1 MKRIL
6 FAVMALSVLV
16 GCQNKT
22 AKVAAIDPAD
32 FDLSVAPGENFYL
45 YANGGWMKN
54 HPLSPEYARYGAFD
68 ILGETNQIRLND
80 LFSSMTTMKVKNG
93 SVEQKIVDLYKQGLD
108 STRLNAEGAAPLKP
122 YLDRIFAVQ
131 SKSELVDVLAE
142 CNRRGDN
149 GLFFSSYVS
158 SDMTDSN
165 SQIIYVSQAS
175 LGIGDRDYYLDPA
188 NAGIKQGYQSML
200 ETFFSLCGI
209 EDART
214 KAANTLKVED
224 ALAVLCWDKA
234 HLRDVAAQYNPMSSE
249 EFFAAYPGFDFP
261 AMFKN
266 LGIEPQ
272 EKMVVEQL
280 SFFQGFSDYFQS
292 EDLEVLKDYLAAQ
305 IINGAASFLSD
316 DFQNANFDFYSRQ
329 LSGIAEQ
336 KPRWKRAMAIPN
348 GILSEAVGQMYVKK
362 YFPESYKERVL
373 AIVRNLQESLGQHID
388 ALDWM
393 SDSTKA
399 YAREKLAN
407 FTVKIG
413 YPDKWKDYSTLTV
426 DPELSYY
433 DNICAAQEWFFND
446 EIAKLGKPTDRD
458 EWFMSPQTVNAYYNP
473 TTNEICFPAAILQ
486 PPFFNA
492 DADEAV
498 NYGAIG
504 VVIGH
509 EMTHGFDDQ
518 GRLFD
523 KDGNMNGWWTEAD
536 AEAFKAKA
544 EKLVEQY
551 GSIEVLPGLFANGRF
566 SLGENIA
573 DQGGVGVSFTAMQN
587 SWNGNKPADIDGFTA
602 EQRFFL
608 GFAHVWA
615 GNITDEEIARR
626 TKMDEH
632 SLSINRVNATLKN
645 FQQFFDAFGIK
656 EGDPMYRPA
665 EDRVM
670 IW

>member
-1 MKRIL
+1 MKKIL
-6 FAVMALSVLV
+6 YAVMALSVLV
-16 GCQNKT
+16 GCQAKT

-68 ILGETNQIRLND
+68 ILGETNEIRLNQ
-80 LFSSMTTMKVKNG
+80 LFSSMTSMKVKDG
-93 SVEQKIVDLYKQGLD
+93 TVEQKIVDLYKQGLD
-108 STRLNAEGAAPLKP
+108 SLRLNAEGAAPLKP
-122 YLDRIFAVQ
+122 YLDRIFAIR
-131 SKSELVDVLAE
+131 SKPEFIEVLAE
-142 CNRRGDN
+142 CNKRGDG
-149 GLFFSSYVS
+149 GLFSYYVS

-165 SQIIYVSQAS
+165 SQILYVSQS
-175 LGIGDRDYYLDPA
+175 GLGIGDRDYYLDPA
-188 NAGIKQGYQSML
+188 NAAIKDGYTGML
-200 ETFFSLCGI
+200 EKYFTLCGI
-209 EDART
+209 DGARI
-214 KAANTLKVED
+214 KAENTVKVED
-224 ALAVLCWDKA
+224 ALAALCWDKA
-234 HLRDVAAQYNPMSSE
+234 RLRDVAAQYNPMSSQ

-261 AMFKN
+261 AFFEAV
-266 LGIEPQ
+266 GVAPQ

-280 SFFQGFSDYFQS
+280 SFFEGFSGYFQA

-305 IINGAASFLSD
+305 IVCGAAGFLSD
-316 DFQNANFDFYSRQ
+316 DFQDTRFDFYSRQ

-336 KPRWKRAMAIPN
+336 KPRWKMAMYVPN
-348 GILSEAVGQMYVKK
+348 SILSEAVGQMYVKE
-362 YFPESYKERVL
+362 YFPESYKQRVL
-373 AIVRNLQESLGQHID
+373 SIVRNLQESLGQHID

-393 SDSTKA
+393 GDSTKA

-413 YPDKWKDYSTLTV
+413 YPDKWKDYGTLDV
-426 DPELSYY
+426 DPQKSYY
-433 DNICAAQEWFFND
+433 ENICAAQEWYFD
-446 EIAKLGKPTDRD
+446 DQLSKLGKPTDRD

-523 KDGNMNGWWTEAD
+523 KDGNMNGWWTAEDSD
-536 AEAFKAKA
+536 AFNAKA
-544 EKLVEQY
+544 DKLVEQY
-551 GSIEVLPGLFANGRF
+551 GSIEVLPGIFANGRF

-587 SWNGNKPADIDGFTA
+587 SWNGSKPADIDGFTA

-645 FQQFFDAFGIK
+645 FPEFFEAFGIK
-656 EGDPMYRPA
+656 EGDPMFRPE